1 MAKKRKADISKG
13 LWFVQILEY
22 AIGFATASTA
32 THAQRPAPIILCA
45 LVLIANAAC
54 VQGPLS
60 AFHLSNAVVHRYIG
74 IVIAV
79 GILLCALFLPLDV
92 SERLTLVAVAGAE
105 AFVSVRFGHGI

>member
-1 MAKKRKADISKG
+1 MASWHKTPRVKG
-13 LWFVQILEY
+13 LWFVQLLEY
-22 AIGFATASTA
+22 AIGFTVASTA
-32 THAQRPAPIILCA
+32 AHAQRPALLVLLA
-45 LVLIANAAC
+45 LVLIANATC

-60 AFHLSNAVVHRYIG
+60 AFHITSAVVHRYIG

-79 GILLCALFLPLDV
+79 GILLCALFLPLGV